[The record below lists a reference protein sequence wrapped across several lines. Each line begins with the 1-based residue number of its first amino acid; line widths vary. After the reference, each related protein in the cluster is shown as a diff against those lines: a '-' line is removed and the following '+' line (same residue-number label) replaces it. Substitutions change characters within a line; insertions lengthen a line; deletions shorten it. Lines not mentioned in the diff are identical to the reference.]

1 SDGGVMSAE
10 EIKKRPIQTILSGPA
25 AGVAGAL
32 LYAKAA
38 NGFFMEV
45 GGTSTDIS
53 VIRNG
58 RVMVKWAQIGPH
70 KTYINSLDIRTVAIA
85 GGSMLRLSG
94 GRAVCGPRSAH
105 IAGLPY
111 CCFAEPLCAETLR
124 IKRFLVPGD
133 SAEYLVLHDDASQTD
148 YAITLTCLANY
159 AGVVPEKDFA
169 RGSTQNVRLA
179 LEQLSRFL
187 EKSANV
193 ILEEAFGDY
202 CDFLEG
208 VIAEF
213 EDAYGLDRTELSL
226 IGGGGG
232 CAAVVPILAQRLKVP
247 YQQCPNAQIISPIG
261 VAMAMVREVCERTI
275 GSPSQEELLRL
286 REEAI
291 SRAVRAGAIRDKIE
305 VVIENEPQKN
315 LVRAIATGV
324 TDRRLL
330 PQDAPRLDRAELLR
344 CIQIQSGYRD

>member
-1 SDGGVMSAE
+1 
-10 EIKKRPIQTILSGPA
+10 
-25 AGVAGAL
+25 
-32 LYAKAA
+32 
-38 NGFFMEV
+38 
-45 GGTSTDIS
+45 
-53 VIRNG
+53 
-58 RVMVKWAQIGPH
+58 
-70 KTYINSLDIRTVAIA
+70 
-85 GGSMLRLSG
+85 
-94 GRAVCGPRSAH
+94 
-105 IAGLPY
+105 
-111 CCFAEPLCAETLR
+111 
-124 IKRFLVPGD
+124 
-133 SAEYLVLHDDASQTD
+133 
-148 YAITLTCLANY
+148 
-159 AGVVPEKDFA
+159 
-169 RGSTQNVRLA
+169 GSTQNVRLA

-344 CIQIQSGYRD
+344 CIQIQSGYRDDSLLWEGENTDFHLFLFRTKPRSRWDILFGAKREQTLFVMASDGSVKLKKAHSAVRQTQVSRLSADLNAMLDEYSEYGDMGEKLPDVFLVLGKRVLDYSMIREREPLLRLSRFETDPCERQEVLFLVFGL